1 MFLKIVFA
9 FIRILDEIIF
19 VRFLN
24 YDNYFKLHQFL
35 GFPLIRLLFYKSHGY
50 ALNLSNPSSFN
61 EKLVCDKIKNRRKLY
76 PIITDKFKVRS
87 YVEDKIGGDYLIP
100 LLGAYDNINIE
111 ILKSLDCKYIL
122 KTNHGSHQH
131 FIVNDL
137 DNVNYAEMV
146 EKSNQWL
153 AEKYRYQ
160 ALVWFAQEIP
170 RKIIIE
176 KLMLDKDGKVPFDYK
191 FFIFNGKVEFI
202 QVDADRFSGHHRI
215 LYTSNWDKLNVDYLV
230 DSGGKAV
237 DRPLN
242 LEKMIQLAEKL
253 GEDFEFMRVDLYD
266 LEGDIFFGELT
277 PYPSAGY
284 GPISPV
290 SYDFE
295 LGNKIEAQVK
305 YE

>member
-9 FIRILDEIIF
+9 FIRILDESIF
-19 VRFLN
+19 VRFLS

-61 EKLVCDKIKNRRKLY
+61 EKLVFDKIKNRRKLY

-111 ILKSLDCKYIL
+111 VLKSLDCKYIL

-137 DNVNYAEMV
+137 DNVNYGEMV
-146 EKSNQWL
+146 AKSNQWL

-215 LYTSNWDKLNVDYLV
+215 LYTSNWDKLDVDYLV
-230 DSGGKAV
+230 ASGGKAV

-266 LEGDIFFGELT
+266 LDGDIFFGELT

-284 GPISPV
+284 GPFSPQE
-290 SYDFE
+290 YDFY
-295 LGNKIEAQVK
+295 LGRKLNV
-305 YE
+305 